1 MDRTGRREP
10 SNRAEWPKMTG
21 TRLTARPPTAIQPAP
36 ASRTEARATTDGC
49 PGCRP
54 VMVRGTA
61 CDALHT
67 VQRRAV
73 RAVQPENRLHDVDC
87 REHDTLRATGDGS
100 SRATGRS
107 VRRTG
112 PVSGGGSDP
121 LIALAERAVEQ
132 VETWLRQADLIE
144 TRSERRAV
152 ERLSGLVGDVA
163 GLRFA
168 MRFVDRVARPEG
180 RRTAARQLAGL
191 VSDRRLPGFLS
202 RPDRMLLR
210 AGARLAPIVPGV
222 VMPLAARR
230 MRGLVGHLV
239 VDSDPVALAAHLS
252 RRRRGGFRLNVNLLG
267 KPFSGRPR
275 RLVAMP
281 RPCVSSISP
290 TSTTSRSRFPPSL
303 PSSTTGISTRAWP
316 GVGDRLRALFARA
329 ATTSPPTFVEPG
341 HGGVPRSPTHHD
353 RVHGIAGRAAP
364 CARCRHR
371 AADLPPGLLRGVA
384 GARGVGERPALPTR
398 RRPSGAAR

>member
-1 MDRTGRREP
+1 MSE
-10 SNRAEWPKMTG
+10 
-21 TRLTARPPTAIQPAP
+21 
-36 ASRTEARATTDGC
+36 
-49 PGCRP
+49 
-54 VMVRGTA
+54 
-61 CDALHT
+61 
-67 VQRRAV
+67 
-73 RAVQPENRLHDVDC
+73 
-87 REHDTLRATGDGS
+87 
-100 SRATGRS
+100 
-107 VRRTG
+107 
-112 PVSGGGSDP
+112 GGSDP

-168 MRFVDRVARPEG
+168 MRFVDQVARPEG

-202 RPDRMLLR
+202 RPDRILLR

-267 KPFSGRPR
+267 EAVLGEAEAARCYAEAL
-275 RLVAMP
+275 RLLDQPDVDYVSVKVSAIASQLNYWDFDGSVA
-281 RPCVSSISP
+281 R
-290 TSTTSRSRFPPSL
+290 
-303 PSSTTGISTRAWP
+303 
-316 GVGDRLRALFARA
+316 VGDRLRALFARA
-329 ATTSPPTFVEPG
+329 ATTSPPTFVNLDMEEY
-341 HGGVPRSPTHHD
+341 HDLQLTMTAFMHCWTSRNSMRSMPASCCRPTSRTPSGRCRRSRRGRTTGAPD
-353 RVHGIAGRAAP
+353 SSEAVRAA
-364 CARCRHR
+364 R
-371 AADLPPGLLRGVA
+371 
-384 GARGVGERPALPTR
+384 
-398 RRPSGAAR
+398 